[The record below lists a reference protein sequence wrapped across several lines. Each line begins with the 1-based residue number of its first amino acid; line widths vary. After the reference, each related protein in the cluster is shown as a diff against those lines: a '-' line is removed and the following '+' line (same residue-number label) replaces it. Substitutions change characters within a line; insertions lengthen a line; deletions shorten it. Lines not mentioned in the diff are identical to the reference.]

1 MNIPLVLA
9 IYVSQEMSNIVL
21 FFKAPWNDNLI
32 LFSKKFI
39 SNDKNS
45 NSFNFITKGLKNT
58 IRNSLIS
65 KLFEFNEHGLN
76 Y

>member
-1 MNIPLVLA
+1 MNIPLELA

-21 FFKAPWNDNLI
+21 FFKVSWNDNLI
-32 LFSKKFI
+32 LFLKKFI
-39 SNDKNS
+39 SIDKKS

-58 IRNSLIS
+58 ISNSLIS
-65 KLFEFNEHGLN
+65 KLFAFNERGLN